1 MSRAS
6 TGEPGRAG
14 PAAGSGPAAGRRFGD
29 RGSSPVELAILWPVI
44 LLLVFG
50 SVQIATYFTARTV
63 ALSAAQ
69 LAVSAERRYGATP
82 GAGPARAEAF
92 LLNSGDWLRDWE
104 VGDPVYTADSVEVTV
119 TGTALSIIPGVEWRV
134 SQTARGT
141 LEQFTEVGP

>member
-1 MSRAS
+1 MNSGATVEAATR
-6 TGEPGRAG
+6 
-14 PAAGSGPAAGRRFGD
+14 PARRRRGD

-82 GAGPARAEAF
+82 GSGVARAEAF
-92 LLNSGDWLRDWE
+92 LTASGDWLRDWE
-104 VGDPVYTADSVEVTV
+104 VGDPVRTGDAVEVTV
-119 TGTALSIIPGVEWRV
+119 TGTALSIVPGVRWRV

-141 LEQFTEVGP
+141 IEQFTEAAP